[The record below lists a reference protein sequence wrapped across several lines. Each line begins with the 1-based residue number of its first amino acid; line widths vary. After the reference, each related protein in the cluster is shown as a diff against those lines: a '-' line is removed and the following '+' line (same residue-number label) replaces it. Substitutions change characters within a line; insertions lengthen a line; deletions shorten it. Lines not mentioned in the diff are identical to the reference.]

1 MPKPQDYPGQVLAMV
16 ARILMEKAYD
26 RDGGILNLT
35 AMITEA
41 CKARFEPDVAHPKT
55 SEINRAMSRPAKQ
68 PNPVVRAALEAVV
81 DYQLERLELDD
92 AAFDLVVQEAERRVK
107 EEDYSGKGNLKVY
120 KRPQPGSEPAP
131 TDISAENSN
140 PIHRICQTAAAQL
153 GIRPQANSQK
163 DLKDIAGDY
172 LILRYLF
179 SRNRFVTSY
188 MRIFPP
194 RPTITGGRRYFDHP
208 TWFKTKGGEDV
219 TSNDFSLVRG
229 IVFSPEGNP
238 GNFMSI
244 GQIENQ
250 VSLRAAIF
258 TRVRKPK
265 PIKTEASTN
274 SRDLSGLR
282 LSFGSTITDQ
292 VAHRLWCSY
301 LPRNDS
307 GQSLR
312 NSSSTYTEEEF
323 NVMYQDLLDGFQVI
337 KDWISAV
344 PTMTIK
350 EYTIEKNGIRVPR
363 EPFTYWMNPETNEA
377 LEQ

>member
-1 MPKPQDYPGQVLAMV
+1 MPKSQDYPGQVLAMV
-16 ARILMEKAYD
+16 ARVLMEKAYD
-26 RDGGILNLT
+26 RDGGVLNLT

-41 CKARFEPDVAHPKT
+41 CMARFTPDAEHPKT

-68 PNPVVRAALEAVV
+68 PNPVVRAALEAVF
-81 DYQLERLELDD
+81 DYQLERLGLDD
-92 AAFDLVVQEAERRVK
+92 AALDLVEQEAKRRVK
-107 EEDYSGKGNLKVY
+107 EEDYNGQGKQKVY
-120 KRPQPGSEPAP
+120 KRPMPGSVSEPG
-131 TDISAENSN
+131 IGAENSN

-163 DLKDIAGDY
+163 DLKVIAGDY

-194 RPTITGGRRYFDHP
+194 RPTFISGRKYFDHP

-238 GNFMSI
+238 GSFMSI
-244 GQIENQ
+244 GQVENQ

-258 TRVRKPK
+258 SQVSKPK
-265 PIKTEASTN
+265 PIRTRASTS
-274 SRDLSGLR
+274 SRDLFGLR
-282 LSFGSTITDQ
+282 LSFGSTIVDQ

-301 LPRNDS
+301 LPHNDS

-312 NSSSTYTEEEF
+312 ESSSTYTEEEF
-323 NVMYQDLLDGFQVI
+323 DAMYQHHLDGFQVI

-350 EYTIEKNGIRVPR
+350 EYMIEKNGIRVPR
-363 EPFTYWMNPETNEA
+363 EPFTYWMNHETDEA
-377 LEQ
+377 SEQ